1 MKLSIPEIRKEA
13 FEIKTSIKNIKKM
26 HAYQLG
32 LVKADEVL
40 EAARNGSL
48 QEITKAQTLN
58 DANYLEQSEKYVS
71 DILGLT
77 KKEIDKL
84 EELER
89 SEFTSIQ
96 SKVTLALQGYG
107 EAQIEAIFKEEDES
121 AEKKALV

>member
-107 EAQIEAIFKEEDES
+107 EAQIEAIFKEENES